1 MTGAGNGGAPPG
13 KPSAEKK
20 KRALREARTNSGK
33 EIPVVYRPR
42 PGSPEEARYRERL
55 GDPGEYP
62 YTRGIYPTM
71 YRGELWTMRQYAG
84 FSTPADTNARFK
96 FLLQNGQTGLSMAYD
111 LPTQLGLDSDD
122 PRAGDDVGRLGVA
135 VDTVE
140 DMAGVFEG
148 IPLGQVSVSHTINS
162 TAPAVLAF
170 WLAAADRQGVPR
182 GALRG
187 TFQNDILKEYIG
199 RGTWIFPP
207 RPSMRLVADVI
218 EYNARHCPRVNAI
231 SVSATHIAE
240 TGATVAQD
248 IAFPILNALAYIREL
263 AARGLHVD
271 EFVPSM
277 SFHLSV
283 GGGVGPFN
291 LLESVAKLRAARRLW
306 ARLMKEKF
314 GARNPKTMQLKF
326 STGNCGSRMAARE
339 PLNNIVRQTLFTL
352 AAVLGGTRSINM
364 ACYDEAF
371 EIPSDESIRTALR
384 IQQVVAHESGSAD
397 TVDPLAGSYAVEA
410 LTDQVEEEAAA
421 IVADYESRGGI
432 VPFIE
437 SGEIQRLLARQA
449 YEHQRKIA
457 SGEQVWVGVNK
468 YTSEEEDRAGAGM
481 DLYEMDESTLPRQLE
496 RLRAVKARRDASAVG
511 RVLGRLHQAC
521 EGRENVVPP
530 LIEAAEARATVGE
543 MTAVMREVFGTY
555 VEPAVV

>member
-1 MTGAGNGGAPPG
+1 MAPDTDGDG
-13 KPSAEKK
+13 KPEAKG
-20 KRALREARTNSGK
+20 RPPREARYNSGK
-33 EIPVVYRPR
+33 AIPVVYRPD
-42 PGSPEEARYRERL
+42 PGSPEAARYKEKL
-55 GDPGEYP
+55 GDPGEPP

-71 YRGELWTMRQYAG
+71 YRGALWTMRQYAG
-84 FSTPADTNARFK
+84 YSTSADTNARFK
-96 FLLQNGQTGLSMAYD
+96 FLLANGQTGLSMAYD

-122 PRAGDDVGRLGVA
+122 PGAEDDAGRLGVA

-140 DMAGVFEG
+140 DMVEVFDG
-148 IPLGQVSVSHTINS
+148 IPLDRVSVSHTINS
-162 TAPAVLAF
+162 TAPIILAF

-182 GALRG
+182 GMLRG

-248 IAFPILNALAYIREL
+248 IAFPFLNALAYIREL
-263 AARGLHVD
+263 TARGLHVD
-271 EFVPSM
+271 AFVPTM
-277 SFHLSV
+277 SFHLSI

-291 LLESVAKLRAARRLW
+291 LFESVAKLRAARRLW
-306 ARLMKEKF
+306 ARIMKEKF
-314 GARNPKTMQLKF
+314 GAQSPKTMQLKF

-352 AAVLGGTRSINM
+352 AAVLGGTRSVNM

-384 IQQVVAHESGSAD
+384 IQQVIAHESGAAD
-397 TVDPLAGSYAVEA
+397 TVDPLAGGYAVEA
-410 LTDQVEEEAAA
+410 LTDQLEEEIGA
-421 IVADYESRGGI
+421 IVEDYESRGGI

-449 YEHQRKIA
+449 YEHQRRIA

-468 YTSEEEDRAGAGM
+468 FVSEEKDRAGSRM
-481 DLYEMDESTLPRQLE
+481 ELYEMDETTLARQLE
-496 RLRAVKARRDASAVG
+496 RLRRVKARRDGGAVDAALEALRAACAS
-511 RVLGRLHQAC
+511 
-521 EGRENVVPP
+521 RENVVPR
-530 LIEAAEARATVGE
+530 LIEAAGAHATVGE
-543 MTAVMREVFGTY
+543 MTAVMRETFGTY
-555 VEPAVV
+555 AEPAVV